1 MCRKHINNRSYT
13 QTFKSIFFFATCVF
27 SGSSFAETINVT
39 DEAGLR
45 AALIQVT
52 TNGENDVIDL
62 GGNTIVLSYDPVTG
76 QGGQLISLPEI
87 VEEGIQ
93 GKTITIQNGT
103 IERDENAPPFRL
115 LAAPR
120 IAGNDTLFHS
130 LKLTN
135 MVFKNGIADISDPA
149 TVNVNPGIPGFARG
163 GGAVFGGRRLSIFN
177 CQFINNRVISDPD
190 GDPLYGG
197 KVYGGAVYATYQFFA
212 GRSEFIDN
220 RIDVLPGRE
229 GLGGAVSVSAE
240 NGTSQTLFRNNSAT
254 SGGAIYGLN
263 SGMEIAKERQGLATI
278 ERSTFVGNNAGD
290 GGGAIYLQPS
300 NSIELRH
307 ITVWGNSASGQ
318 NGGGIRFV
326 RPSDGGTIT
335 LFNSIVGNNAGAN
348 CAEVGNIGAGVLGVS
363 RNNLTTDVSCG
374 SDGWLVVSD
383 PGTVLSD
390 VLEDNEYADPVFTQT
405 LALVENSPAVD
416 AGNAADCYFSDQRK
430 AQPFPVG
437 VCDIGAFELTPRDLD
452 TDGDGVN
459 NEIDNCPSITNET
472 QADADLDGMGDVC
485 DFTDNASAMLVTM
498 KMTTESSQ

>member
-263 SGMEIAKERQGLATI
+263 SGMEIKD
-278 ERSTFVGNNAGD
+278 STFV
-290 GGGAIYLQPS
+290 
-300 NSIELRH
+300 
-307 ITVWGNSASGQ
+307 SGQ
-318 NGGGIRFV
+318 RLSATMPVMVAG
-326 RPSDGGTIT
+326 PSTCNH
-335 LFNSIVGNNAGAN
+335 L
-348 CAEVGNIGAGVLGVS
+348 
-363 RNNLTTDVSCG
+363 
-374 SDGWLVVSD
+374 
-383 PGTVLSD
+383 TVLSLGTLRYGVILLVVRMVVEFD
-390 VLEDNEYADPVFTQT
+390 LCGPLMAAQLRCSILLLETTPVPT
-405 LALVENSPAVD
+405 AL
-416 AGNAADCYFSDQRK
+416 R
-430 AQPFPVG
+430 
-437 VCDIGAFELTPRDLD
+437 L
-452 TDGDGVN
+452 
-459 NEIDNCPSITNET
+459 EI
-472 QADADLDGMGDVC
+472 
-485 DFTDNASAMLVTM
+485 
-498 KMTTESSQ
+498 